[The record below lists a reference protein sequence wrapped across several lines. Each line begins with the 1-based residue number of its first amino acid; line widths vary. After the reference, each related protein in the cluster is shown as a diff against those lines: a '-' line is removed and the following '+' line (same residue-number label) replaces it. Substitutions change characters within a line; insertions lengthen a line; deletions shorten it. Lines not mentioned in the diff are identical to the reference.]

1 MGTSLIAVLA
11 TKSVLKN
18 LFADYGHE
26 LTGSLGWETLI
37 GSLLYAIIFLLINYR
52 VISKTV
58 RSFGANR

>member
-26 LTGSLGWETLI
+26 RLEAWLETLT
-37 GSLLYAIIFLLINYR
+37 GSLLYAIIF
-52 VISKTV
+52 
-58 RSFGANR
+58 F